1 MRYILGIGLLLL
13 NALLIYVLYKNIQEP
28 IAFQKIKQDRGDVV
42 VDKLKEIRTT
52 QEIYRA
58 ITGEFASSFDTL
70 KYVLTNDSI
79 PFEVLEQLDERNDV
93 FKKTVTYTAAIDS
106 INSLGINLDNL
117 QFVPYTDNKSAFDIA
132 ADTIT
137 YQQTNVPVVQ
147 VGTRWK
153 VFMGEYADPKY
164 AKYDKSYDP
173 NNPLRFGDMNAPNIS
188 GNWEQ

>member
-13 NALLIYVLYKNIQEP
+13 NVLLIYVLYKNIQEP

-137 YQQTNVPVVQ
+137 YQLMFLLYRLVQ
-147 VGTRWK
+147 DG
-153 VFMGEYADPKY
+153 KY
-164 AKYDKSYDP
+164 
-173 NNPLRFGDMNAPNIS
+173 L
-188 GNWEQ
+188 WENMQIQSMQNMTSHTIPTIL